1 MTNTITKMIEAPN
14 ADVLIGEVDALLRQ
28 DNVFM
33 LEVMFAYSTV
43 SAMMTKYILDNTMSD
58 EEKSCVR
65 QKLAPHK
72 LKLQKMILQFDK
84 HGIAT
89 LIKSCATRVT
99 PLYKQDS
106 RWVEYICALRLVVEL
121 YIEEPV
127 YPVMLRWLEQCSYS
141 CDVALA

>member
-43 SAMMTKYILDNTMSD
+43 SAMMTKCMFDKTMSD
-58 EEKSCVR
+58 EEVNCVR
-65 QKLAPHK
+65 QKLNPLK
-72 LKLQKMILQFDK
+72 LKLQRLILQFDK

-121 YIEEPV
+121 YLEEPV
-127 YPVMLRWLEQCSYS
+127 YPVMLRLLDQYSYT
-141 CDVALA
+141 C

>member
-43 SAMMTKYILDNTMSD
+43 SAMMIKCMFDKTMSD
-58 EEKSCVR
+58 EEVNCVR
-65 QKLAPHK
+65 QKLDPLK

-84 HGIAT
+84 HGIAS

-106 RWVEYICALRLVVEL
+106 RWVEYIC
-121 YIEEPV
+121 YKKN
-127 YPVMLRWLEQCSYS
+127 SK
-141 CDVALA
+141 